1 MARDFTKN
9 LSNYVT
15 LGVNAIGPLINGA
28 SQVSFSYWVKFDTFT
43 TSAAGDGMFSVRLSN
58 LNSRNA
64 YTSSAKLV
72 AGGRSQAADSF
83 RLVTGTS
90 TLSTAVWY
98 HVGIMYNYAV
108 DNIIIY
114 LNGAVDANAI
124 ISTWGSPTYVHSD
137 SLYPDFIGSS
147 STIGFP
153 TNAAQ
158 QLDGQMAEL
167 AVWKTQLNANDFAS
181 LTKGFTPNQ
190 IRPQSLVAYLPM
202 TGSGTNIQEIVKAN
216 NGTIIGSIPA
226 ADHPRIYS

>member
-15 LGVNAIGPLINGA
+15 LGINGIGPLINGA

-43 TSAAGDGMFSVRLSN
+43 AGSGDGMFGVQMSN
-58 LNSRNA
+58 PGSRNVFMF
-64 YTSSAKLV
+64 SGKLV
-72 AGGRSQAADSF
+72 AGGKSQATDTF

-108 DNIIIY
+108 GNIIIY
-114 LNGAVDANAI
+114 INGAVDANAI